1 SCLLVRIWTG
11 AQQVVNDYNS
21 YEYALNFYAIT
32 VKDDSL
38 VVNPSASPIRWKK
51 LWSADYSFPHVTL
64 VGSVAHSRGNSCP
77 VAILPPD
84 IRACAGVRMD
94 TACDSPQDRPVS
106 AGTGSD
112 AAGARCF
119 GEPGGG

>member
-1 SCLLVRIWTG
+1 
-11 AQQVVNDYNS
+11 
-21 YEYALNFYAIT
+21 
-32 VKDDSL
+32 
-38 VVNPSASPIRWKK
+38 PIRWKK

-119 GEPGGG
+119 GEPGGGVECFKEAGRSGRVRSIVGAISSRPGAAGNFRGPHFVGLLLPEI